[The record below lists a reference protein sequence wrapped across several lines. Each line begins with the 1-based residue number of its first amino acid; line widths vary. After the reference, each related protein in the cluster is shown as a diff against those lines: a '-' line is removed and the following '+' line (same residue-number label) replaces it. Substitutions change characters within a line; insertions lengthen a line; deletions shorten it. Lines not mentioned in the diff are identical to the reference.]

1 MLFQSSPRQPQHSQ
15 LTTRQSAVPSS
26 RRDHCRSRRPRAMAS
41 TVRASPT
48 LSLPRA
54 PSRAARLPRRRASRE
69 TRGKGWRDDS
79 PLDAGD
85 ATTRAKA
92 KRSKTRE
99 RGGTTGVGKGTE
111 EGCELRA
118 IDLGQ
123 GKSVE
128 LYVPRDDAVAD
139 VAGDRVSLE
148 VLEGFRRVLVS
159 FIAHWSPY
167 DAVRDVNAVP

>member
-1 MLFQSSPRQPQHSQ
+1 
-15 LTTRQSAVPSS
+15 
-26 RRDHCRSRRPRAMAS
+26 MAS
-41 TVRASPT
+41 TVHASPT